1 MKHGE
6 ARFLS
11 CMYVLSLTLLVVF
24 AVRGL
29 SASVAVSAVPE
40 RIIILDAG
48 HGGADGGSVS
58 PNGIEEA
65 DINLAVT
72 LRTDAVLGLIG
83 ERTLL
88 TRSGEEDLSSEEA
101 VTISQKKVSDIRR
114 RVEIVNTH
122 AGAILVSIHQNTYS
136 DPACRGCQVFYGSE
150 EGSRELANII
160 RENVHQTLD
169 QGSYRVSKPI
179 RPDVYLMN
187 HITVPGV
194 LVECGFLTNPEDEAN
209 LQNGAYQNRLAVV
222 LAGSV
227 ANYQPEPESG
237 V

>member
-1 MKHGE
+1 M
-6 ARFLS
+6 
-11 CMYVLSLTLLVVF
+11 
-24 AVRGL
+24 
-29 SASVAVSAVPE
+29 
-40 RIIILDAG
+40 
-48 HGGADGGSVS
+48 S